1 MLYHLFE
8 YLKEYNIPGAGL
20 MQYLSFR
27 AIFASVTSLL
37 FAVFIGK
44 RIIRWLQKKQIG
56 EEIRDLGL
64 EGQMQK
70 KGTPTMGG
78 IIILLA
84 ILIAA
89 LLFCDLT
96 NIYTILLIV
105 STIWFGILGFGDDY
119 IKVFRHNK
127 EGMSERGKLI
137 GQIVMGLVIGITVCF
152 NEHIVVREELQP
164 GEKSS
169 GIVVASHAGAAS
181 ASGTARLE
189 YHEGNKEQQKTRQD
203 VVKSTKT
210 TIPFVKNHE
219 FDYKW
224 LSPFKGKWAWYCK
237 WGIYVLMIVLV
248 ITACSNGTNLTDGM
262 DGLATGT
269 SAIVG
274 VVLGIFAWLS
284 GNVINADYLNI
295 MYIPGTGEIAVFM
308 AAFVGALIGFL
319 WYNAYPAQVFMGDTG
334 SLAIGGI
341 IGVCAILIRKEL
353 LLPILCGVFFVESL
367 SVIIQRFYFRHTK
380 KKYGEGRRVFKMT
393 PLHHHFQKEGI
404 PALITSP
411 AKALPEAKIVTRFW
425 IIGIILAVLTIALLK
440 IR

>member
-8 YLKEYNIPGAGL
+8 YLKEFNIPGAGL
-20 MQYLSFR
+20 MQYLTFR

-78 IIILLA
+78 IIIILA

-96 NIYTILLIV
+96 NIYTILLIL
-105 STIWFGILGFGDDY
+105 STIWFGFLGFADDF

-127 EGMSERGKLI
+127 EGMSEKGKLI
-137 GQIVMGLVIGITVCF
+137 GQIIMGLVIGITVCF
-152 NEHIVVREELQP
+152 NEHIVVREELRS
-164 GEKSS
+164 GEESS
-169 GIVVASHAGAAS
+169 GVVVSTGTAIAGS
-181 ASGTARLE
+181 SDGTARLE
-189 YHEGNKEQQKTRQD
+189 YPGTEGKKGQD

-224 LSPFKGKWAWYCK
+224 LSPFKGKWGWYCK

-284 GNVINADYLNI
+284 GNIINADYLNI

-319 WYNAYPAQVFMGDTG
+319 WYNAFPAQVFMGDTG

-367 SVIIQRFYFRHTK
+367 SVIIQRLWFKYTK
-380 KKYGEGRRVFKMT
+380 RRYGTGRRVFKMT

-404 PALITSP
+404 PAVISSP
-411 AKALPEAKIVTRFW
+411 AKALPEAKIVVRFW